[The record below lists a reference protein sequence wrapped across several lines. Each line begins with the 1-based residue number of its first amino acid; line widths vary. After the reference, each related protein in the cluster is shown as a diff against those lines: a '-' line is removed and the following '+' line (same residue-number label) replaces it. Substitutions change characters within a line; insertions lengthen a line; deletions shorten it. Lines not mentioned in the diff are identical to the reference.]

1 MPLNPP
7 PTNASFIA
15 FLRPRADRRR
25 FALGQSE
32 RYLYVSPG
40 HQPFARQPRNSGNGA
55 LASFREQPAHATF
68 SGFPMRFDE
77 LIPRH
82 ELPAAP
88 LLLQY
93 WVDALLDEI
102 PPEGNVTRR
111 PKAAKPETYF

>member
-1 MPLNPP
+1 
-7 PTNASFIA
+7 
-15 FLRPRADRRR
+15 
-25 FALGQSE
+25 
-32 RYLYVSPG
+32 
-40 HQPFARQPRNSGNGA
+40 
-55 LASFREQPAHATF
+55 
-68 SGFPMRFDE
+68 MRFDE